1 MSPRRVPDNKQREG
15 QFCQSLTTSVS
26 KMLNSIDPR
35 VCEMQLLHSA
45 AIDMTTNNFSEDS
58 SHDPVRNGF
67 QLSAEDM
74 ARYLRVVSQSQAI
87 RRHVDLFVW
96 LKGELQEFIPHEIFI
111 SAWGDFADL
120 NLKLDIISGLPG
132 IRTEQLEHH
141 RIDDLIRATY
151 ARWVA
156 GGRRPIVLKTAEALG
171 ATEMGSNPFHATMRE
186 MTTALVH
193 GIRDERSGH
202 ESLYIAMSRGSF
214 TKGGC
219 KDRLLSL
226 VDSLIPQID
235 IAFRRIA
242 AYPLRN
248 LTTQR
253 VIGRATTGADAR
265 ELSKREQEILGWLCQ
280 GKTNSDIAAALR
292 ISPFTVK
299 NHVQRIF
306 KKIGVTSRM
315 QAATKYSA
323 ALSELRKYLES
334 SQSIGQSEE

>member
-1 MSPRRVPDNKQREG
+1 
-15 QFCQSLTTSVS
+15 
-26 KMLNSIDPR
+26 MLNSIDPR
-35 VCEMQLLHSA
+35 VLAMQLLHSA
-45 AIDMTTNNFSEDS
+45 AIDMITNTFSEDC
-58 SHDPVRNGF
+58 SHDLMRNGF
-67 QLSAEDM
+67 QLSVEET

-87 RRHVDLFVW
+87 RRHVDLFAW
-96 LKGELQEFIPHEIFI
+96 LKGEFQEFIPHEIFI
-111 SAWGDFADL
+111 SAWGDFVEL
-120 NLKLDIISGLPG
+120 NLKLDIISALPG

-141 RIDDLIRATY
+141 RIDDIIRATY
-151 ARWVA
+151 SRWIT
-156 GGRRPIVLKTAEALG
+156 GGRRPIVLKTAEAFE
-171 ATEMGSNPFHATMRE
+171 ATEIGSNPFYATLRAMKT
-186 MTTALVH
+186 MLVH

-202 ESLYIAMSRGSF
+202 ESLYIAMNRGSF
-214 TKGGC
+214 TKGRC
-219 KDRLLSL
+219 KDRFLSL

-248 LTTQR
+248 LTALRTR
-253 VIGRATTGADAR
+253 GRGTTGADAR
-265 ELSKREQEILGWLCQ
+265 ELSIREQEILGWLCQ
-280 GKTNSDIAAALR
+280 GKTNSDIAKALR

-334 SQSIGQSEE
+334 SQNVDQSEK